1 MVVLSIGLGIF
12 AALVL
17 GYSARQREEL
27 TDLGDKVGYLLV
39 ENQKL
44 REGDPDKGCERCDEL
59 LLENARLVES
69 NRSHEFTLN
78 MLLAEM
84 EGKA

>member
-1 MVVLSIGLGIF
+1 MVVLSIGLGLF

-27 TDLGDKVGYLLV
+27 KDLDDKVGYLMA

-44 REGDPDKGCERCDEL
+44 REGDPDKGCERCDDL
-59 LLENARLVES
+59 LLENARLIEL
-69 NRSHEFTLN
+69 NRNHEATLN

-84 EGKA
+84 EGRA